1 MENERQGN
9 EQLAALAGALSDLR
23 DTWHLIGMILQD
35 KLIEEPSAERDA
47 ALSEVEK
54 QLERIK
60 NSVRSSS
67 N

>member
-1 MENERQGN
+1 
-9 EQLAALAGALSDLR
+9 
-23 DTWHLIGMILQD
+23 MILQD

-60 NSVRSSS
+60 NSVRGSS